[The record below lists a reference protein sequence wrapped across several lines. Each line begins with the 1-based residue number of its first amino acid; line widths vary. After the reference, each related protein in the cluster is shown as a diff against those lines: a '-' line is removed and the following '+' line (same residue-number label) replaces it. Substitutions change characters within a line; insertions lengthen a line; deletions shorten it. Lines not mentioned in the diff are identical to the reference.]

1 MSEFINNKEPFD
13 KLKTGWMSPDGDFYP
28 CEYMEHISAAYEIW
42 DKMYKDLFP
51 DITCLLDQKLI
62 EFGWCEIQVIT
73 FMEHGFL
80 FNFARHLTPEQKR
93 VIKPVFEENKHFLI
107 KSTLLDLEEE
117 FE

>member
-1 MSEFINNKEPFD
+1 MSEFINNKKPFD

-28 CEYMEHISAAYEIW
+28 CEYMEHISVAYEIW

>member
-13 KLKTGWMSPDGDFYP
+13 ELKTGWMSPDGDFYP
-28 CEYMEHISAAYEIW
+28 CEYMEHIPTAYEIW
-42 DKMYKDLFP
+42 DEMYKDLFP
-51 DITCLLDQKLI
+51 DTTYNLEQKLI
-62 EFGWCEIQVIT
+62 ELGWCEVQCIT

-93 VIKPVFEENKHFLI
+93 VIKPVFEDNKHRLI
-107 KSTLLDLEEE
+107 KSSLSDLEEE

>member
-13 KLKTGWMSPDGDFYP
+13 ELKTGWMSPDGDFYP
-28 CEYMEHISAAYEIW
+28 CEYMEHIPLAYEIW
-42 DKMYKDLFP
+42 DEMYANLFP
-51 DITCLLDQKLI
+51 DITYNFEQKLI

-93 VIKPVFEENKHFLI
+93 VIMPVFEDNKHRLI
-107 KSTLLDLEEE
+107 KSSLSDLEEE